1 MKRFA
6 ATSVVLICVALVLVP
21 LAASAESDNSWLN
34 RARKRIGRELVEA
47 QSTTW
52 PSVLKYYTN
61 DVQYNDPVVTI
72 DGKDMVA
79 EFLGRFFA
87 NSPDLITTVE
97 DETCIN
103 GIYTATWTMEG
114 SFGGLPYVAKG
125 VSIIK
130 FRGRRLKA
138 YYQRDYY
145 TEGDIM
151 AGIPELAPV
160 IEGFRV
166 FYRCAVDPTYDCPL
180 PPPTAMTEAGGAQVQ
195 DGTARIPSVFG
206 LRQNVPNPFNP
217 VTTIA
222 FDVPSGGA
230 EMSLRIYDVS
240 GRLVRTLVDGY
251 ELEGTRSV
259 TWDGTNDQGESLASG
274 IYFYRMTA
282 PEYSETIKMILL
294 K

>member
-6 ATSVVLICVALVLVP
+6 VAATVVLVLAALLLPMV
-21 LAASAESDNSWLN
+21 ASAESDSSWLN

-52 PSVLKYYTN
+52 PSVLRYYTY
-61 DVQYNDPVVTI
+61 DVEYNDPVVTI
-72 DGKDMVA
+72 QGRDMVA

-87 NSPDLITTVE
+87 NSPDLITTVG

-103 GIYTATWTMEG
+103 DIYMATWTMDG
-114 SFGGLPYVAKG
+114 SFAGLPYTAKG
-125 VSIIK
+125 VSVIK
-130 FRGRRLKA
+130 FRPRGLKV
-138 YYQRDYY
+138 YYQKDYY
-145 TEGDIM
+145 SEGDIM
-151 AGIPELAPV
+151 TSIPELAPV

-166 FYRCAVDPTYDCPL
+166 FYRCAVDPTYDCPI
-180 PPPTAMTEAGGAQVQ
+180 PVAAADAGTDEQVERMDGSETPGAL
-195 DGTARIPSVFG
+195 R

-222 FDVPSGGA
+222 YDVPQGGA
-230 EMSLRIYDVS
+230 DMSLKIYDVS

-251 ELEGTRSV
+251 ESAGTRSV
-259 TWDGTNDQGESLASG
+259 TWDGTNDHGQALASG
-274 IYFYRMTA
+274 IYFSRMTA
-282 PEYSETIKMILL
+282 PEYSQTVKMIML